1 MFQKTIINLCDS
13 CSKYINNGKRR
24 TMTEWKIKNFQT
36 LIFILQNTLLF
47 YHPQVTV
54 ILWESIFQEVMSS
67 AWFFYG
73 HIINPLKKGL

>member
-13 CSKYINNGKRR
+13 CSKYINNDKRR

-54 ILWESIFQEVMSS
+54 IL
-67 AWFFYG
+67 
-73 HIINPLKKGL
+73 